1 MDNVRKDAFDEL
13 LSVEELECR
22 LEMEALMV
30 AGSEVSPDWKSTCTI
45 EN

>member
-22 LEMEALMV
+22 LEMEALTV
-30 AGSEVSPDWKSTCTI
+30 TGSEASPEWKVTCTV
-45 EN
+45 EV